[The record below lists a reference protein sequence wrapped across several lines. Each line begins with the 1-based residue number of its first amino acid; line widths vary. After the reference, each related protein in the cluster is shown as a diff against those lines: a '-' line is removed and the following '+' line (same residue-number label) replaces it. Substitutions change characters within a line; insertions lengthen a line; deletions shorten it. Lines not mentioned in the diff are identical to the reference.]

1 MFELYQ
7 VMAVMPIFV
16 RGKFGEVTTFWTE
29 FSQHKSPLP
38 KWRVSALSWKKIR
51 CYASVV
57 HGINLLLNRFP
68 GKQAR
73 EKSALLREYKK
84 AIERASL
91 SVPRS
96 LLSWLQEVQEE
107 SQ

>member
-1 MFELYQ
+1 
-7 VMAVMPIFV
+7 MPIFV
-16 RGKFGEVTTFWTE
+16 RGNSVK
-29 FSQHKSPLP
+29 SQLSEQNLVSTSHLAKMKS
-38 KWRVSALSWKKIR
+38 VSTSWKKIR

-91 SVPRS
+91 SIPRS
-96 LLSWLQEVQEE
+96 LLSWLQEECQ
-107 SQ
+107 